1 MLGSIE
7 LTAASAICGRRV
19 AAHINDNRTCKN
31 QNVILAGS
39 NLRAIMSL
47 DTGLDYGL
55 RSAPTIA
62 TEITHFSE
70 DRLCQA

>member
-1 MLGSIE
+1 M
-7 LTAASAICGRRV
+7 AVRV
-19 AAHINDNRTCKN
+19 AARIINDNGTSKN
-31 QNVILAGS
+31 QDVILAGS
-39 NLRAIMSL
+39 NLHAIMSL
-47 DTGLDYGL
+47 DTGMDYGL